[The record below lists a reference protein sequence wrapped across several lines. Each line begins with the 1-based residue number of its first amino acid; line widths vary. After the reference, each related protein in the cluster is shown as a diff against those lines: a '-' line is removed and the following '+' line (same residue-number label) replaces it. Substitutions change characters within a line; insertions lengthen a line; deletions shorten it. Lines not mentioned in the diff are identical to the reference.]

1 MRKLILVATLCLL
14 SATAQAGVSRGLT
27 LASNDEPA
35 AAQQPKASEQKV
47 SEQKPVEA
55 PASVDATKPV
65 EAPKYIGR
73 PAAIATT
80 PPAPQVDQ
88 AKPVAEKNIQTPK
101 AERPKRRRGTTEARV
116 IYELHRHGIY
126 W

>member
-1 MRKLILVATLCLL
+1 MRKFILITAMVLA

-35 AAQQPKASEQKV
+35 VVEQA
-47 SEQKPVEA
+47 KPVEA
-55 PASVDATKPV
+55 SKAVEATKPV
-65 EAPKYIGR
+65 EAPKYIER
-73 PAAIATT
+73 PAA
-80 PPAPQVDQ
+80 VDTK
-88 AKPVAEKNIQTPK
+88 AESPKTDAMKPVAEKDAQPLK
-101 AERPKRRRGTTEARV
+101 AEKPKRQRETTEARV

>member
-1 MRKLILVATLCLL
+1 MRKFILVTAMVLA

-35 AAQQPKASEQKV
+35 VVEQAKPAEASKA
-47 SEQKPVEA
+47 VE
-55 PASVDATKPV
+55 ATKPV
-65 EAPKYIGR
+65 ETPKYVER
-73 PAAIATT
+73 PAAVEPKAE
-80 PPAPQVDQ
+80 PPKTDAM
-88 AKPVAEKNIQTPK
+88 KPVAEKDAQPLK
-101 AERPKRRRGTTEARV
+101 AEKPKRRHESTEARV